1 MTVLSCERVADGD
14 VDGAIARLGGATLA
28 RMPEGRFVEVAD
40 QRGEVARRALAYAG
54 IRATPTVTALVPR
67 PGSRAA
73 LGRDLSPLPL
83 ATVVL
88 DLVHVR
94 PLSLAAETRRLLKR
108 SSFRRADSRRRLLCR
123 DLLRG
128 DELAL
133 GWRRR
138 AWTSR
143 EALRSP
149 DVRRVLRPIVFDVAA
164 IGAPPEHRALVREG
178 AVARWLFG

>member
-1 MTVLSCERVADGD
+1 MAVFRCERVADGD
-14 VDGAIARLGGATLA
+14 VDGAVARLGAATLA
-28 RMPEGRFVEVAD
+28 RMPEGRFVEVPD
-40 QRGEVARRALAYAG
+40 EREELARRALAYAG
-54 IRATPTVTALVPR
+54 IRAVPSLTALAPR

-83 ATVVL
+83 ETLAL

-94 PLSLAAETRRLLKR
+94 PLSLATETRRLLGR
-108 SSFRRADSRRRLLCR
+108 SPLRRADPRRRLLCR

-143 EALRSP
+143 DALRSP
-149 DVRRVLRPIVFDVAA
+149 EARRALRPIVFDVGA
-164 IGAPPEHRALVREG
+164 IGAPPEHRALVRER
-178 AVARWLFG
+178 ALARWLFG